1 MRRFG
6 IFLLSIAFGITL
18 TAAAA
23 GLETAEKAVYRGRLF
38 TGSGPINPGVVNVRI
53 TINRLSTTEELTEL
67 MKYLVA
73 GDSNGFFDKAEKIKV
88 GTLQYL
94 GTNGF
99 PIDFHLAFE
108 KKTEKRKQIFLVTES
123 QPADPTSNWPRA
135 GSEAVGFRRVL
146 GAGLYLVVALDL
158 NEKNQ
163 GEAKIYQKAR
173 VKFSTGGEFE
183 LVSYPETPLLIVN
196 LRLQ

>member
-6 IFLLSIAFGITL
+6 IFLLAIAFGITL
-18 TAAAA
+18 AAVAA
-23 GLETAEKAVYRGRLF
+23 GQETAEKAVYRGRLF
-38 TGSGPINPGVVNVRI
+38 TGSGPTTQGVVNVRI
-53 TINRLSTTEELTEL
+53 TIDHLSTAEELTEL
-67 MKYLVA
+67 MKHLAA
-73 GDSNGFFDKAEKIKV
+73 GDSNGFFDKAETIKV

-94 GTNGF
+94 GATGLG
-99 PIDFHLAFE
+99 IDLNLAFE
-108 KKTEKRKQIFLVTES
+108 KKTEKGKQIFLVTED
-123 QPADPTSNWPRA
+123 QPADPTSGWPRS
-135 GSEAVGFRRVL
+135 GSEAVGFRHVY

-163 GEAKIYQKAR
+163 GEGRIYQKAR

-183 LVSYPETPLLIVN
+183 LVSYSSTPLLIVN

>member
-1 MRRFG
+1 MQRFE
-6 IFLLSIAFGITL
+6 IYFLVIAFGITL

-23 GLETAEKAVYRGRLF
+23 GQETAEKAVYRGRLF
-38 TGSGPINPGVVNVRI
+38 TGSGPTTQGVVNVRI
-53 TINRLSTTEELTEL
+53 TIDHLSTTEELTEL
-67 MKYLVA
+67 MKYLAA
-73 GDSNGFFDKAEKIKV
+73 GDSNGFFDKAATIKA

-94 GTNGF
+94 GVTGLGINLN
-99 PIDFHLAFE
+99 LAFE
-108 KKTEKRKQIFLVTES
+108 KKTEKGKQIFLVTES
-123 QPADPTSNWPRA
+123 QPADPTSNWPREGA
-135 GSEAVGFRRVL
+135 EAVGFRRVY
-146 GAGLYLVVALDL
+146 GAGLYLVVAIDL

-183 LVSYPETPLLIVN
+183 LVSYSETPLLIVN

>member
-6 IFLLSIAFGITL
+6 IFLLAIAFGITL
-18 TAAAA
+18 AAVAA
-23 GLETAEKAVYRGRLF
+23 SQETAEKAVYRGRLF
-38 TGSGPINPGVVNVRI
+38 TGSGGVTQAVVNVRI
-53 TINRLSTTEELTEL
+53 TIDRLSTTEELTEL
-67 MKYLVA
+67 TKYLTA
-73 GDSNGFFDKAEKIKV
+73 GDSNGFFDKAAKIKV
-88 GTLQYL
+88 GSLQYL
-94 GTNGF
+94 GATGF
-99 PIDFHLAFE
+99 PIDLNLAFK
-108 KKTEKRKQIFLVTES
+108 KKTEKGKQIFLVTES

-135 GSEAVGFRRVL
+135 GSEAVGFRHIY

-163 GEAKIYQKAR
+163 GEGRIYQKAR

-183 LVSYPETPLLIVN
+183 LVSYSSTPLLIVN

>member
-6 IFLLSIAFGITL
+6 IFLLAIAFGITL

-23 GLETAEKAVYRGRLF
+23 SQEAAEKAVYRGRLF
-38 TGSGPINPGVVNVRI
+38 TGNGPTTQSVVNVRI
-53 TINRLSTTEELTEL
+53 TIDHLSTTEELTEL
-67 MKYLVA
+67 MKYLAA
-73 GDSNGFFDKAEKIKV
+73 GDSNGFFDKAETIKV
-88 GTLQYL
+88 GTLQYP
-94 GTNGF
+94 GATGF
-99 PIDFHLAFE
+99 PIDLNLAFE
-108 KKTEKRKQIFLVTES
+108 KKTEKGKQIFLVTES
-123 QPADPTSNWPRA
+123 QPADPTSNWPRS
-135 GSEAVGFRRVL
+135 GSEAVGFRRVY

-183 LVSYPETPLLIVN
+183 LVSYAETPLLIVN